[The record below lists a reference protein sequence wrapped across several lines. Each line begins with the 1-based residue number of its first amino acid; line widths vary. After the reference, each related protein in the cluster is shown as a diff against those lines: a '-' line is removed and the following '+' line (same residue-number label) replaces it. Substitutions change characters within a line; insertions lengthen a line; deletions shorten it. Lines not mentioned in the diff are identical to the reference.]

1 MLTGSEFFNSR
12 RLYGGISGF
21 VDLDCSQFF
30 FKFPDDGVLG
40 PQLSFIVNA
49 LGPQLRFK
57 FLNARVEGSDLDF
70 IFLDIGANINAG

>member
-1 MLTGSEFFNSR
+1 VLTGSEFFNSR
-12 RLYGGISGF
+12 RLHGGISGF
-21 VDLDCSQFF
+21 VDLDGSQFF

-40 PQLSFIVNA
+40 PKLSFIVNA

>member
-1 MLTGSEFFNSR
+1 VLTGSEFFNAR